1 MNDDHSRPG
10 NLQRLRRWAGG
21 LLALTLLVLMTGCA
35 TGPGKNPRDPIEP
48 FNRDMSRF
56 NDAVDSAILKPV
68 ATGYREVT
76 PSLVRTGVNNF
87 FSNLGEVWSLFNNVL
102 QLDLKGSADTA
113 LRFGINTIYGLG
125 GLLDIASDLQIEQ
138 HKQDFGQTLA
148 RYGVPTGPYIVL
160 PLLGPSTLR
169 DTLALPVIFKGDVV
183 TRINDVPT
191 RNSLYAL
198 RLVSI
203 RSNLLGASQVLDEAA
218 LDKYSFTRDVYLQL
232 RDNEQRN
239 GKHSKSEDDDGGA
252 LPPEPLP

>member
-1 MNDDHSRPG
+1 MHIQINTLSPRRQG
-10 NLQRLRRWAGG
+10 AWWRWA
-21 LLALTLLVLMTGCA
+21 LLTLTLALLSGCA
-35 TGPGKNPRDPIEP
+35 TGPGANPRDPLEP

-56 NDAVDSAILKPV
+56 NEAVDSAVLKPV
-68 ATGYREVT
+68 ATAYREVT

-87 FSNLGEVWSLFNNVL
+87 FSNLGEVWSFVNNVL
-102 QLDLKGSADTA
+102 QLNVKASADTA
-113 LRFGINTIYGLG
+113 LRFGFNTVFGLG
-125 GLLDIASDLQIEQ
+125 GVLDLASEMQIEQ

-169 DTLALPVIFKGDVV
+169 DTVAFPLIMKGDVV
-183 TRINDVPT
+183 TRIDHVPT
-191 RNSLYAL
+191 RNSLFAA
-198 RLVSI
+198 RLVSV
-203 RSNLLGASQVLDEAA
+203 RSNLLGASRVLDEAA

-239 GKHSKSEDDDGGA
+239 GKTSQEDDDGA